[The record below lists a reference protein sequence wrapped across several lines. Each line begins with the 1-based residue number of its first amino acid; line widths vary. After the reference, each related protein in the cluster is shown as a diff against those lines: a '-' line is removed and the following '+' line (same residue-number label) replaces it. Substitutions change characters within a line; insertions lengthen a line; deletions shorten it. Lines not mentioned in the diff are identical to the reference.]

1 MRIDSREVLAV
12 GICGGKSRVGDR
24 IEVLVR
30 RGRTFSPRMSA
41 GGLTAS
47 AIVLGCLLF
56 AGSLTPRWIAFAQ
69 QTARP
74 SFEVASVKPSGPDE
88 QLIFRLQPGG
98 RYIARNVTLKMLVAN
113 AYMVPELQVAGGPA
127 WRESEHFNIEAKV
140 GAELP
145 PWPDSNRELS
155 LRLQSLLEDR
165 FKLSLHRETR
175 EEPVYDLMVAK
186 GGAKLKI
193 AGADETGGY
202 DMVRGRFR
210 SFAVPLEY
218 LAGSLANVLG
228 RRVNDRTGLA
238 GKYDYTLTFTPDDE
252 ATPDVNGPSIFT
264 ALQEQLGLKLES
276 AKEPVEV
283 LVIDHVEK
291 PDAN

>member
-155 LRLQSLLEDR
+155 LRLQSLIEDR